1 MSSGDRNSK
10 YFHSLLKSRQHTSRI
25 QSVCDEN
32 GVKYEGKEMTGK
44 FVEHF
49 EMFLCA

>member
-1 MSSGDRNSK
+1 MNSK
-10 YFHSLLKSRQHTSRI
+10 YFHGLLKIRQHTSKILR
-25 QSVCDEN
+25 VFVEN

-49 EMFLCA
+49 NMFMIA